1 MGSRSRAINIH
12 STAAQVKAILENVQ
26 TIGVVNVARTETI
39 QSTVAPL
46 SRFGV
51 VFTVTFVSNKGD
63 IPSMLVRWVL
73 RPTRAVLHCKL
84 LNFIGLQL

>member
-26 TIGVVNVARTETI
+26 TIGVVNVARTETT

-63 IPSMLVRWVL
+63 IPSMLVRWAYL
-73 RPTRAVLHCKL
+73 
-84 LNFIGLQL
+84 